1 MTAGLP
7 EKVCARCGR
16 RFSWRRKWQRNWEQ
30 VRYCSERCR
39 RSNPT
44 HVDRELERAI
54 ITLLGERPRGA
65 TICPSEAARVVR
77 PGAWRGLMPQTRSAA
92 RRLAAD
98 GRITILQSGR
108 AVDPSTAK
116 GASRLR
122 VERLD

>member
-16 RFSWRRKWQRNWEQ
+16 RFSWRRKWRRDWEQ

-39 RSNPT
+39 RSKPT
-44 HVDRELERAI
+44 NVDRELERAI
-54 ITLLGERPRGA
+54 IKLLGERPRGA

-77 PGAWRGLMPQTRSAA
+77 PGSWRGLMGHTRSAA

-98 GRITILQSGR
+98 GRITILQSGQ

-116 GASRLR
+116 GAIRLR
-122 VERLD
+122 LERLD